1 SHRVAQLCL
10 PRSRCTIAAAVIF
23 DEFRRRALDAVRRGR
38 AKLRGVTRL
47 RAVPTDTTYVL
58 IRNAVL
64 ARDNVSAWYQGH
76 LRLISPFVLGTKA
89 GDPHVLG
96 YQFGGT
102 SHRALAPEG
111 SAENWRCLRVSELTE
126 VKVLPGKWHAPHI
139 GRSFQHC
146 IDRVDV
152 SAGRTPSPKNR
163 LRLAA

>member
-1 SHRVAQLCL
+1 MAQLSI

-23 DEFRRRALDAVRRGR
+23 EDFRRWALDAVRRGC
-38 AKLRGVTRL
+38 AKLRGVPRL
-47 RAVPTDTTYVL
+47 RAVPTDPTYVL

-111 SAENWRCLRVSELTE
+111 SPENWRCLRVSELTE
-126 VKVLPGKWHAPHI
+126 VKVLPGMWHAPHI
-139 GRSFQHC
+139 GRSYQDC
-146 IDRVDV
+146 VDQIDV
-152 SAGRTPSPKNR
+152 SAGRPSSAKNR
-163 LRLAA
+163 PRRAA

>member
-1 SHRVAQLCL
+1 M
-10 PRSRCTIAAAVIF
+10 IF
-23 DEFRRRALDAVRRGR
+23 EDFRRWALDAVRRGR
-38 AKLRGVTRL
+38 AKVRGVRRFL
-47 RAVPTDTTYVL
+47 AVPADPAYVL

-111 SAENWRCLRVSELTE
+111 SPENWRCLRVSELTE

-146 IDRVDV
+146 IDQVDV
-152 SAGRTPSPKNR
+152 SAGRRPSAKNR
-163 LRLAA
+163 LRRAA